1 MTLIKIIK
9 WFGRVAIVVVSI
21 VLTIMLVRAFDAR
34 RLPDLQPWHTAV
46 FAEEYHATSM
56 DSDLSLKEF
65 LERED
70 RLFESLD
77 RNIYSKTHAN
87 PNASLSRYVKGS
99 RVHPGRFTRN
109 WNRSY
114 ELIPDEPTGGVV
126 LLHGLTDSP
135 YSMRAIAEIFHS
147 QGFYVLVPRLPGH
160 GTTPSALRYATWQDW
175 MAVLKMS
182 VRHVRDVVGDDR
194 PFYLGGYS
202 NGGALAVKYTL
213 ESFVD
218 SGLARPD
225 RLFLFSPAIG
235 ITRFAALAS
244 WHKLLSRIPY
254 FRKFEWTSIQPEY
267 DPFKYNS
274 FPKMAGHQTFTLA
287 RTIQKQIDGLAGQ
300 LTAWPPTLTFQ
311 SLVDSTVLTRSV
323 VEQFYDKLPT
333 PKNALVLYDVNRID
347 RMQGFSPQT
356 TTQRA
361 LDAIRSRRAS
371 HNSPYT
377 LTVITNRRNDTRE
390 VVARTWRGAVK
401 EPVEKLLQARWPR
414 GVYSL
419 SHVAIPFPPDDPYY
433 GDGREA
439 SSTRIPPL
447 GSLRPRGERNTLTV
461 PLQQLMRLR
470 HNPFFDDM
478 AKRIVEF

>member
-1 MTLIKIIK
+1 
-9 WFGRVAIVVVSI
+9 
-21 VLTIMLVRAFDAR
+21 
-34 RLPDLQPWHTAV
+34 
-46 FAEEYHATSM
+46 
-56 DSDLSLKEF
+56 
-65 LERED
+65 
-70 RLFESLD
+70 
-77 RNIYSKTHAN
+77 
-87 PNASLSRYVKGS
+87 
-99 RVHPGRFTRN
+99 
-109 WNRSY
+109 
-114 ELIPDEPTGGVV
+114 
-126 LLHGLTDSP
+126 

-160 GTTPSALRYATWQDW
+160 GTTPSALRHATWQDW

-182 VRHVRDVVGDDR
+182 VRHVRDAVGDDR

-202 NGGALAVKYTL
+202 NGGALVVKYTL

-244 WHKLLSRIPY
+244 WHKLFSRIPY
-254 FRKFEWTSIQPEY
+254 FRKFEWASIRPEY

-274 FPKMAGHQTFTLA
+274 FPKIAGHQTFTLGRA
-287 RTIQKQIDGLAGQ
+287 IQKQMDGLAGQ
-300 LTAWPPTLTFQ
+300 LTEWPPTLTFQ

-323 VEQFYDKLPT
+323 VEQFYDKLPA
-333 PKNALVLYDVNRID
+333 PKNELVLYDVNRIN

-356 TTQRA
+356 KA
-361 LDAIRSRRAS
+361 EKGLAEILSRRAS
-371 HNSPYT
+371 HSSPYT
-377 LTVITNRRNDTRE
+377 LTVITNRRNDTLKA
-390 VVARTWRGAVK
+390 VARTWRGTVK
-401 EPVEKLLQARWPR
+401 EPVVKPLRGRWPR
-414 GVYSL
+414 DVYSL

-433 GDGREA
+433 GDGRQA
-439 SSTRIPPL
+439 SSTGIPPL

>member
-1 MTLIKIIK
+1 MAVI
-9 WFGRVAIVVVSI
+9 GVSI
-21 VLTIMLVRAFDAR
+21 VLTIMVVRAFDAR

-46 FAEEYHATSM
+46 FAEEYRATST
-56 DSDLSLKEF
+56 DSDLSLKEY

-77 RNIYSKTHAN
+77 RNIYSKPHAN
-87 PNASLSRYVKGS
+87 ANASLNRYVKGS
-99 RVHPGRFTRN
+99 RAYPGRFTRN

-114 ELIPDEPTGGVV
+114 ELIPDKPKGGVV

-135 YSMRAIAEIFHS
+135 YSMRAIANVFHA

-160 GTTPSALRYATWQDW
+160 GTTPSALRHATWQDW

-182 VRHVRDVVGDDR
+182 VRHVRDLVGDDR
-194 PFYLGGYS
+194 PLYLGGYS

-213 ESFVD
+213 ESFVERD
-218 SGLARPD
+218 LARPD

-235 ITRFAALAS
+235 VTRFAALAS

-254 FRKFEWTSIQPEY
+254 FRKFEWASIRPEY

-274 FPKMAGHQTFTLA
+274 FPKMAGHQTFTLGRA
-287 RTIQKQIDGLAGQ
+287 IQKQLDALTEQ

-333 PKNALVLYDVNRID
+333 PKNELVLYDVNRIN
-347 RMQGFSPQT
+347 RMGGFSPQA

-361 LDAIRSRRAS
+361 LDAILSRRAS
-371 HNSPYT
+371 HSSPYT

-390 VVARTWRGAVK
+390 VVARAWRGTVK

-419 SHVAIPFPPDDPYY
+419 SHVAIPFPPGDPYY
-433 GDGREA
+433 GDGRQA
-439 SSTRIPPL
+439 SSTGIPPL
-447 GSLRPRGERNTLTV
+447 GSLRPRGERKTLMV
-461 PLQQLMRLR
+461 PLEQLMRLR

-478 AKRIVEF
+478 TKRIVENVSTATK

>member
-1 MTLIKIIK
+1 MTLIKTIK
-9 WFGRVAIVVVSI
+9 WFGRAIVIVVSI
-21 VLTIMLVRAFDAR
+21 VLTVMLVRAFDAR
-34 RLPDLQPWHTAV
+34 HLPDLQPWHTVV
-46 FAEEYHATSM
+46 FAEEYRAAST
-56 DSDLSLKEF
+56 DSDLSLKEY
-65 LERED
+65 LELEV

-77 RNIYSKTHAN
+77 RNIYSKAHTS
-87 PNASLSRYVKGS
+87 PNTSLNRYVKGS
-99 RVHPGRFTRN
+99 RAYPGRFTRN

-114 ELIPDEPTGGVV
+114 ELIPNEPKGGVV

-160 GTTPSALRYATWQDW
+160 GTTPSALRHATWQDW

-202 NGGALAVKYTL
+202 NGGAIAVKYTL

-218 SGLARPD
+218 SGLARPN

-254 FRKFEWTSIQPEY
+254 FHKFEWTSIRPEY

-274 FPKMAGHQTFTLA
+274 FPKMAGHQTFTLGRA
-287 RTIQKQIDGLAGQ
+287 IQKQLDGLAEQ

-323 VEQFYDKLPT
+323 VEQFYDKLPA
-333 PKNALVLYDVNRID
+333 PKNELVLYDVNRIN

-361 LDAIRSRRAS
+361 LDSILSHRAS
-371 HNSPYT
+371 HRSPYA

-390 VVARTWRGAVK
+390 VVSRTWRGAVK
-401 EPVEKLLQARWPR
+401 EPVEEPLAGRWPR
-414 GVYSL
+414 DVYSL

-433 GDGREA
+433 GDGRQA
-439 SSTRIPPL
+439 SSTGIPPL

-461 PLQQLMRLR
+461 PLEQLMRLR

-478 AKRIVEF
+478 AKRIAKF

>member
-1 MTLIKIIK
+1 MAVIL
-9 WFGRVAIVVVSI
+9 VSI

-34 RLPDLQPWHTAV
+34 GLPDLQPWHTTV
-46 FAEEYHATSM
+46 FSEEYRATST
-56 DSDLSLKEF
+56 DSDLSLKEY

-70 RLFESLD
+70 RLFEALDKKVHAISHGDPDKSL
-77 RNIYSKTHAN
+77 N
-87 PNASLSRYVKGS
+87 RYVKGS
-99 RVHPGRFTRN
+99 RAYPGRFTRN

-114 ELIPDEPTGGVV
+114 ELIADEPKGGVV

-135 YSMRAIAEIFHS
+135 YSMRAIAKIFHN

-160 GTTPSALRYATWQDW
+160 GTTPSALRQATWQDW

-182 VRHVRDVVGDDR
+182 VRHLRDVVGDDR

-218 SGLARPD
+218 SGLARPN
-225 RLFLFSPAIG
+225 RLFLLSPAIG
-235 ITRFAALAS
+235 VTRFAALAN
-244 WHKLLSRIPY
+244 WHKLLSAIPY
-254 FRKFEWTSIQPEY
+254 FSKFEWQSIQLEY

-274 FPKMAGHQTFTLA
+274 FPKIAGHQTFTLSRA
-287 RTIQKQIDGLAGQ
+287 VRKQIDGLAGK

-323 VEQFYDKLPT
+323 VEQIYGKIPML
-333 PKNALVLYDVNRID
+333 KNELVLYDVNRIN
-347 RMQGFSPQT
+347 RLEGFSPQAS
-356 TTQRA
+356 TQRA
-361 LDAIRSRRAS
+361 FDTILSHRATLE
-371 HNSPYT
+371 SPYT
-377 LTVITNRRNDTRE
+377 LTVVTNRHNETLE
-390 VVARTWRGAVK
+390 VVARTWQGTVK
-401 EPVEKLLQARWPR
+401 EPVEKPLRGRWPPE
-414 GVYSL
+414 VYSL

-433 GDGREA
+433 GDGRQA
-439 SSTRIPPL
+439 AATGIPPL
-447 GSLRPRGERNTLTV
+447 GSLGLRGERGTLVV

-470 HNPFFDDM
+470 HNPFFDHM